1 MSDNQN
7 DTGADVIPAED
18 FRTAIETCCRLPR
31 FKRYY
36 EEAPAGARMYIA
48 LQFYARVFASSLVEA
63 QYRECRLEIEPDL
76 TLHDLDY
83 LL

>member
-1 MSDNQN
+1 MEMSDNQN

-18 FRTAIETCCRLPR
+18 FRTAIEVCCRLPR

-48 LQFYARVFASSLVEA
+48 LQ
-63 QYRECRLEIEPDL
+63 
-76 TLHDLDY
+76 
-83 LL
+83 